1 MKNGFFLPL
10 KGWIT
15 TPIRAVFYICVV
27 VKNSTGFRRGIRE
40 VVLFPGSGRFPG
52 EGHGNPLQY
61 PCLENLMD
69 RGACQAVVHSVAELD
84 TAEATEHCAAHI
96 YLKREEFQDLQAKA
110 THKIY
115 KYSA

>member
-52 EGHGNPLQY
+52 EGHGNPLQCS
-61 PCLENLMD
+61 CLEDPMHRRAWWASPWGHKESD
-69 RGACQAVVHSVAELD
+69 M
-84 TAEATEHCAAHI
+84 TEV
-96 YLKREEFQDLQAKA
+96 
-110 THKIY
+110 T
-115 KYSA
+115 